1 LSLVPLPRE
10 VPGMAA
16 LGRVCLVLVLA
27 GLATAVAAQSG
38 LRSLR
43 DAGVT
48 VYFQERDERFAVVA
62 LEAAVAALPT
72 LEVALL
78 ESPPRPDERPS
89 ISIQVVR
96 SMDEFN
102 RIVGQPMKPWTQ
114 GVALPGRR
122 IVVQTLAP
130 VTMKVVVAHELTHV
144 ILDEVAER
152 LDVEPPRW
160 LHEGLAKLST
170 QDFTENDRE
179 VLGQAVREGRLI
191 RLADLETAFGG
202 NREQVALAY
211 AESYTLV
218 RYLYELQ
225 PGGGLGSFLK
235 NLALTGEVNRALLRT
250 YGKTA
255 AELEAA
261 WLQQVRDEYRGHGWD
276 LVTESLIFAVMA
288 LLFVVVYLISLRR
301 RREIRER
308 LQEEDHL
315 RRMFAVVDDDDDDD
329 EDDDEEPELQDDY

>member
-1 LSLVPLPRE
+1 
-10 VPGMAA
+10 MAA
-16 LGRVCLVLVLA
+16 LRRVCLLLVLV
-27 GLATAVAAQSG
+27 GLATAVAAQSSQ
-38 LRSLR
+38 RSLR
-43 DAGVT
+43 NSGVT
-48 VYFQERDERFAVVA
+48 VYFQERDEKFARVA
-62 LEAAVAALPT
+62 LEAAVEALPT

-78 ESPPRPDERPS
+78 ETPPRPKERRP
-89 ISIQVVR
+89 ITIQIVR
-96 SMDEFN
+96 TMAELN
-102 RIVGQPMKPWTQ
+102 RLVGQPMKPWTQ

-130 VTMKVVVAHELTHV
+130 VTMRVVVAHELTHV
-144 ILDEVAER
+144 LLEEVAER

-170 QDFTENDRE
+170 EDFSHNDRE
-179 VLGQAVREGRLI
+179 VLGQAVRERRLI
-191 RLADLETAFGG
+191 RLADLEAAFRG

-211 AESYTLV
+211 AQSYTLV

-225 PGGGLGSFLK
+225 PGGGLGDFLE
-235 NLALTGEVNRALLRT
+235 NLALTNDVNRALLRT

-255 AELEAA
+255 PELEAA

-276 LVTESLIFAVMA
+276 LVTESLIFGAMA

-308 LQEEDHL
+308 LQEEDNL
-315 RRMFAVVDDDDDDD
+315 RRMFAVVDDD
-329 EDDDEEPELQDDY
+329 EDEEEPDPELLDDY